1 MMNFEV
7 YPWHKLCSY
16 LLFCFVWSGVCMDE
30 QVDLISTHKTTSDII
45 GFFLA
50 NFCHLFLF
58 FLVEY
63 SLLQFKKNPKKN
75 LKICHVF
82 YSLFKQVARI

>member
-30 QVDLISTHKTTSDII
+30 QVDLISTHITTSDII
-45 GFFLA
+45 GFVFGKLLP
-50 NFCHLFLF
+50 FGEILFLIF
-58 FLVEY
+58 FGWIFPF
-63 SLLQFKKNPKKN
+63 SIKKKSKN
-75 LKICHVF
+75 LPCFLHIVQA
-82 YSLFKQVARI
+82 SG